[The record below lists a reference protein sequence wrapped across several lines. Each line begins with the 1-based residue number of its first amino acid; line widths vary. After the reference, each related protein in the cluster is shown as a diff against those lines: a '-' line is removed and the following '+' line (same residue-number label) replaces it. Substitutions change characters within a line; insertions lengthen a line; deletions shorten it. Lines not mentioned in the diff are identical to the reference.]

1 MKWIF
6 VAALLLLT
14 LLVWGLLHGRKQYLP
29 PMCFLLAALPF
40 FLNFHLYVAPIS
52 WAYWPGIV
60 KGIEVS
66 AVDAVALGILLA
78 TGGHVETPLPLKIF
92 LGVYLLGWAISTATG
107 QQVIPAVFYLW
118 QLMRAVLV
126 YLAVSRAVAISPKA
140 PFALV
145 AGLGASVLFECV
157 VATWQFL
164 NGMEQAGGTLGHRTM
179 IGIMSHSA
187 VAPAFAMVLG
197 GRRGWLAPLV
207 VVAGGIIAFV
217 GASRATI
224 VIYGV
229 GLLIT
234 TMLSLRHKVTGRKIG
249 IALAA
254 LAVVGLGAPVMK
266 LAIGRRAEVALV
278 SSNEEREA
286 LTDAA
291 RMIIA
296 DHPFG
301 VGANQYVLV
310 ANIGGYSDRAG
321 VSWYHESRAAPVHD
335 MYLLVL
341 AELGWIGFIGFV
353 GLLMSAVLIGVK
365 AIRRLPSNHHS
376 ELMVGAVAAIIITS
390 LHSAVE
396 WITMDFRM
404 HYLLAMDIGLM
415 TGLLALQSRRSA
427 SAFLAAK
434 PRKQPS
440 DQPVQPATA

>member
-6 VAALLLLT
+6 VAALMLLT
-14 LLVWGLLHGRKQYLP
+14 LLVWGTLKSRKQYLA
-29 PMCFLLAALPF
+29 PMCFVLAVLPF
-40 FLNFHLYVAPIS
+40 FLNYHLYVAPIS
-52 WAYWPGIV
+52 WANWPGVV
-60 KGIEVS
+60 KGVEVS
-66 AVDAVALGILLA
+66 AVDAVALGMLLA
-78 TGGHVETPLPLKIF
+78 TGWHVETPLPLKIF
-92 LGVYLLGWAISTATG
+92 MGVYLLGWMVSTLTG

-126 YLAVSRAVAISPKA
+126 YLAVSRAVSISPEA

-145 AGLGASVLFECV
+145 AGLGGSVLFECV
-157 VATWQFL
+157 IATWQYL
-164 NGMEQAGGTLGHRTM
+164 HGMPQAGGTLGHRTM

-197 GRRGWLAPLV
+197 GRRNWLAPLV

-224 VIYGV
+224 ILYGV

-234 TMLSLRHKVTGRKIG
+234 TMLSLRHKMTGRKMG
-249 IALAA
+249 IALVA

-266 LAIGRRAEVALV
+266 LAIGRRAEVSIE
-278 SSNEEREA
+278 SSNDERHA

-321 VSWYHESRAAPVHD
+321 VSWFHESRAAPVHD

-353 GLLMSAVLIGVK
+353 GLIMSAVLVGAK
-365 AIRRLPSNHHS
+365 AIRQLPATHHS
-376 ELMVGAVAAIIITS
+376 ELMVGAVAAIIITG
-390 LHSAVE
+390 LHSAFE

-415 TGLLALQSRRSA
+415 TGLLALQARRSA
-427 SAFLAAK
+427 NALPAAK
-434 PRKQPS
+434 LSKRRPG
-440 DQPVQPATA
+440 QPAHPAPA